1 MCREVTATRSY
12 SKLTI
17 FTIACAFFLF
27 IGGPD
32 YFAPRSL
39 KALWDLG
46 HMIFFAALGI
56 LMFRKLSNYKEMS
69 FLGQCLAIVLI
80 SLILGALIEWAQA
93 GLKRTSDVMD
103 VFRNIVGTSVA
114 ISWSFPVSVSKAYRR
129 LFQLVTVIMVAWAV
143 YPFARAAA
151 DDYLAWRQF
160 PVLSDFETPFEIDRW
175 SGNAQKA
182 IDRSVHFS
190 GASSMKLILGTAKY
204 SGASLLY
211 FPGNWLNYDYLHV
224 KIFNPADETLK
235 IICRIHDRRH
245 TESGYDYS
253 DRFNTNYILSKG
265 WNDITMSLADV
276 KTAPK
281 NRKLNLGQV
290 EEIGFFAYRLPHPR
304 IIYIDCIVLTRK
316 GHQQTS
322 RKPPHTFLRNRGR
335 LLREGSSFGRCPHD
349 DSLS

>member
-1 MCREVTATRSY
+1 MFAPISI

-27 IGGPD
+27 LGGPD

-39 KALWDLG
+39 KSLWDLG
-46 HMIFFAALGI
+46 HLFFFAALGI
-56 LMFRKLSNYKEMS
+56 LMFKKLSQYKEVS
-69 FLGQCLAIVLI
+69 FGWQCVAVVLI

-103 VFRNIVGTSVA
+103 VFRNLVGILVS
-114 ISWSFPVSVSKAYRR
+114 ISWSFPVAVAKTYRR
-129 LFQLVTVIMVAWAV
+129 FFQLVTVLMVAWSV

-160 PVLSDFETPFEIDRW
+160 PVLSEFETPFEIDRW

-190 GASSMKLILGTAKY
+190 GASSMKLILSTSKY

-224 KIFNPADETLK
+224 KIFNPADENLK

-245 TESGYDYS
+245 TENGYNYS
-253 DRFNTNYILSKG
+253 DRFNTNVILSKG
-265 WNDITMSLADV
+265 WNDITVSLADV
-276 KTAPK
+276 KNAPK
-281 NRKLNLGQV
+281 DRKLNLGQV
-290 EEIGFFAYRLPHPR
+290 QEIGFFAYRLPRPR
-304 IIYIDCIVLTRK
+304 IIFIDSVVLTRN
-316 GHQQTS
+316 GLQQS
-322 RKPPHTFLRNRGR
+322 ARKPPHIFFPASRT
-335 LLREGSSFGRCPHD
+335 SSP
-349 DSLS
+349 